1 MKKNKILEYYEG
13 NPDTIVDNS
22 NNDKVIANYM
32 DSDAI
37 AFGYFPVDL
46 YGSYEFLIGGDMHI
60 ILASEAC
67 NKLVGKAK
75 YHISEDYFDFLL
87 NQCYDKAYGMGR
99 YWEDSGII
107 AFWSL
112 PTEKILKDVVL
123 KLNIS
128 LENYIVVQEND
139 ADENIT
145 IREYLNRYCR
155 YYAEDDETEAKEKT
169 FRIDPKVKDIIDRY
183 NEPEKSWQVQKEK
196 SGWDTIAQRNAM
208 LYQESKERID
218 EYYTGD
224 PDTIY
229 RFDDESCE
237 QVESINFRDPGV
249 LSFGY
254 FQTELGGEKE
264 FMYSIDKG
272 HHEMAEECAKKF
284 IGKASDKLGRDDKIE
299 LAGFIYS
306 NSAYKGRIFLKHHVI
321 TSWSDF
327 SSKTL
332 ADILSKIEGGVER
345 FKDWIYLTDWD
356 KENNV
361 EHYISLNAKGDE
373 EYEAGR
379 LKTPVEMYLPSGLI
393 ETIKQFNTS
402 DSSWAAEK
410 EKSGWKSLAQRNAM
424 IYQEEEEPKQTIKEN
439 NKDMKNKINE
449 EFSNYLQIMSEALNK
464 RDFAVYDAAKEMLEE
479 TVQDCKHEKEL
490 ADQLNTNNFGILNH
504 IFEERLPEL
513 FKSNKRAVKNVIKTI
528 REDKNLL
535 SQFNYYNA
543 IRQYKGKIA
552 EKISPDMIMSK
563 LNEAIVATINKNTVI
578 ESNNKFRKVLKE
590 NNIIPNDFIDDEM
603 KELYESGHNIL
614 TKKNGAISNVMVIAE
629 SSENVKKYMDKHK
642 TDPVNEAV
650 DPDQLIKEYKEKLK
664 DTLTESEM
672 SFVQQIT
679 DWRSPIAEQRKEKLF
694 NKFKNECIDKINE
707 MLKEDAENVE
717 LKGLSDQI
725 NEMSF
730 NKDTIVKDIAKLLE
744 IRDILLDE

>member
-1 MKKNKILEYYEG
+1 
-13 NPDTIVDNS
+13 
-22 NNDKVIANYM
+22 
-32 DSDAI
+32 
-37 AFGYFPVDL
+37 
-46 YGSYEFLIGGDMHI
+46 
-60 ILASEAC
+60 
-67 NKLVGKAK
+67 
-75 YHISEDYFDFLL
+75 
-87 NQCYDKAYGMGR
+87 
-99 YWEDSGII
+99 
-107 AFWSL
+107 
-112 PTEKILKDVVL
+112 
-123 KLNIS
+123 
-128 LENYIVVQEND
+128 
-139 ADENIT
+139 
-145 IREYLNRYCR
+145 
-155 YYAEDDETEAKEKT
+155 
-169 FRIDPKVKDIIDRY
+169 
-183 NEPEKSWQVQKEK
+183 
-196 SGWDTIAQRNAM
+196 
-208 LYQESKERID
+208 
-218 EYYTGD
+218 
-224 PDTIY
+224 
-229 RFDDESCE
+229 
-237 QVESINFRDPGV
+237 
-249 LSFGY
+249 
-254 FQTELGGEKE
+254 
-264 FMYSIDKG
+264 
-272 HHEMAEECAKKF
+272 
-284 IGKASDKLGRDDKIE
+284 
-299 LAGFIYS
+299 
-306 NSAYKGRIFLKHHVI
+306 
-321 TSWSDF
+321 
-327 SSKTL
+327 
-332 ADILSKIEGGVER
+332 
-345 FKDWIYLTDWD
+345 
-356 KENNV
+356 
-361 EHYISLNAKGDE
+361 
-373 EYEAGR
+373 
-379 LKTPVEMYLPSGLI
+379 
-393 ETIKQFNTS
+393 
-402 DSSWAAEK
+402 
-410 EKSGWKSLAQRNAM
+410 
-424 IYQEEEEPKQTIKEN
+424 
-439 NKDMKNKINE
+439 
-449 EFSNYLQIMSEALNK
+449 
-464 RDFAVYDAAKEMLEE
+464 MLEE